1 MPQNWS
7 GGRGAIICRF
17 LPRRIRYPIGL
28 HQNTKIPQMVLA
40 EAPDRRTIAK
50 KKKIHPLIYFFIQ
63 RPHWRSGSVQRS
75 GTRVPGPLCFH
86 LLVIQPNFECTPTL
100 YSKDISF
107 GCNQLLDYYLYNAE
121 SSFAPHV
128 P

>member
-63 RPHWRSGSVQRS
+63 
-75 GTRVPGPLCFH
+75 
-86 LLVIQPNFECTPTL
+86 PNFECTPTL

>member
-50 KKKIHPLIYFFIQ
+50 KKNTSLDLFLHSKATLEKRI
-63 RPHWRSGSVQRS
+63 
-75 GTRVPGPLCFH
+75 GPALWH
-86 LLVIQPNFECTPTL
+86 
-100 YSKDISF
+100 
-107 GCNQLLDYYLYNAE
+107 
-121 SSFAPHV
+121 
-128 P
+128 